1 MENNLNIVKSE
12 FKELPNNIEAEQSVI
27 GSILVTNE
35 IFDEISTIISSINFY
50 DPMHQKIYNAIES
63 LIYKGMLANPITLKN
78 YFEDEKDDLDVP
90 EYLVKITKFSTS
102 IRQAIEYSKI
112 IYDMFVRRE
121 LIKISEQTI
130 DNAKI
135 TDLDSSG
142 QNIIENSERLLFDL
156 AEKGSF
162 NSSLIKF
169 DDAMK
174 QTIEMASAAYKNEG
188 GIVGVPTGLRD
199 LDDKLGGLHQSDLII
214 IAGRP
219 SMGKTSLATNI
230 AFNAAKHIQDNQKKS
245 SVAFFSLEMSS
256 EQLSTRILS
265 EQARI
270 GSNDIRRGRISDEQF
285 DQFLE
290 TSKNIAELPLF
301 IDETPAIS
309 IAAMSNRARRI
320 KRLHGLDMIV
330 VDYIQLMRGT
340 TYNKDGRV
348 QEISQI
354 TQGLKAIAK
363 ELGVPVVALSQLSR
377 QVEQR
382 DDHKPQLADL
392 RESGSIEQ
400 DADVV
405 MFVYREGYYLQ
416 RKEPREATVE
426 HAEWQAK
433 MNEVAHLAEIIIGK
447 QRHGPIGKVTLEF
460 EKDLQ
465 NLKILKLIKFKY
477 KTLMLTSLYENTI
490 LKNPK
495 FIILILF
502 ITLISFGYYSKDF
515 RLDASSETLL
525 IEDDPDLEYLREIT
539 NRYGSKEFLVLT
551 YTPNEGMISN
561 TSINNL
567 LSLKYKIQSLD
578 WVHSVITLLDIPL
591 LNNTDAP
598 LQERLKGFKTL
609 KDEDVDKNRGFKEI
623 LESPVFRNFVISESG
638 KTSGIIVNIKQNPIL
653 EDIENRSKKEIDE
666 HRDKIKKQ
674 NHKNIL
680 EIRDVIKSYDDVG
693 KIYLGG
699 IPMIA
704 DDMMT
709 FIKSDII
716 VFGLGVLLFIIATLW
731 FVFKK

>member
-1 MENNLNIVKSE
+1 MENNLSIVKQTH
-12 FKELPNNIEAEQSVI
+12 KELPNNIEAEQAVI

-35 IFDEISTIISSINFY
+35 IFDEVNTIISNINFY
-50 DPMHQKIYNAIES
+50 DPMHQKIFDAVENM
-63 LIYKGMLANPITLKN
+63 IYKGMLANPITLKN
-78 YFEDEKDDLDVP
+78 YFENEKDELNIP
-90 EYLVKITKFSTS
+90 EYLIKITKFSTS
-102 IRQAIEYSKI
+102 VRQAIEYSKI
-112 IYDMFVRRE
+112 IYDMYVRRE
-121 LIKISEQTI
+121 LIKISEKII
-130 DNAKI
+130 DDAKESNLE
-135 TDLDSSG
+135 TNG
-142 QNIIENSERLLFDL
+142 QNIIESSEKLLYDL

-162 NSSLIKF
+162 SSSLIKF

-199 LDDKLGGLHQSDLII
+199 LDDRLGGLHQSDLII

-230 AFNAAKHIQDNQKKS
+230 AFNAAQKIQESGLKS

-256 EQLSTRILS
+256 EQLSTRIIS

-290 TSKNIAELPLF
+290 TSKNISELPLF

-320 KRLHGLDMIV
+320 KRLHGLDLIV
-330 VDYIQLMRGT
+330 VDYIQLMKGSFN
-340 TYNKDGRV
+340 NKDGRV

-363 ELGVPVVALSQLSR
+363 ELGVPVLALSQLSR

-460 EKDLQ
+460 EERFT
-465 NLKILKLIKFKY
+465 KFKD
-477 KTLMLTSLYENTI
+477 TQ
-490 LKNPK
+490 
-495 FIILILF
+495 
-502 ITLISFGYYSKDF
+502 
-515 RLDASSETLL
+515 
-525 IEDDPDLEYLREIT
+525 
-539 NRYGSKEFLVLT
+539 
-551 YTPNEGMISN
+551 
-561 TSINNL
+561 NN
-567 LSLKYKIQSLD
+567 
-578 WVHSVITLLDIPL
+578 
-591 LNNTDAP
+591 
-598 LQERLKGFKTL
+598 
-609 KDEDVDKNRGFKEI
+609 
-623 LESPVFRNFVISESG
+623 
-638 KTSGIIVNIKQNPIL
+638 
-653 EDIENRSKKEIDE
+653 
-666 HRDKIKKQ
+666 
-674 NHKNIL
+674 
-680 EIRDVIKSYDDVG
+680 
-693 KIYLGG
+693 
-699 IPMIA
+699 
-704 DDMMT
+704 
-709 FIKSDII
+709 
-716 VFGLGVLLFIIATLW
+716 
-731 FVFKK
+731 

>member
-1 MENNLNIVKSE
+1 MENNLSVVKE
-12 FKELPNNIEAEQSVI
+12 NFKELPNNIEAEQSVI

-35 IFDEISTIISSINFY
+35 IFDEINTIISNVNFY
-50 DPMHQKIYNAIES
+50 DPMHQKIFNAIES
-63 LIYKGMLANPITLKN
+63 MIYKGMLANPITLKN
-78 YFEDEKDDLDVP
+78 FFENEKDELNIP
-90 EYLVKITKFSTS
+90 EYLIKITKFSTS
-102 IRQAIEYSKI
+102 VRQAIEYSKI

-121 LIKISEQTI
+121 LIKISEGI
-130 DNAKI
+130 IYNAKEN
-135 TDLDSSG
+135 DLETNG
-142 QNIIENSERLLFDL
+142 KTIIENSEKLLYDL
-156 AEKGSF
+156 AEKGTF

-199 LDDKLGGLHQSDLII
+199 LDDRLGGLHQSDLII

-230 AFNAAKHIQDNQKKS
+230 AFNAAQNIQESGAKS

-256 EQLSTRILS
+256 EQLSTRIIS

-290 TSKNIAELPLF
+290 TSKNISELPLF

-320 KRLHGLDMIV
+320 KRLYGLDLIV
-330 VDYIQLMRGT
+330 VDYIQLMRGS
-340 TYNKDGRV
+340 YNNKDGRV

-363 ELGVPVVALSQLSR
+363 ELSVPVLALSQLSR

-382 DDHKPQLADL
+382 DDHKPQLSDL

-460 EKDLQ
+460 EERFT
-465 NLKILKLIKFKY
+465 KFKD
-477 KTLMLTSLYENTI
+477 TQ
-490 LKNPK
+490 
-495 FIILILF
+495 
-502 ITLISFGYYSKDF
+502 
-515 RLDASSETLL
+515 
-525 IEDDPDLEYLREIT
+525 
-539 NRYGSKEFLVLT
+539 
-551 YTPNEGMISN
+551 
-561 TSINNL
+561 NN
-567 LSLKYKIQSLD
+567 
-578 WVHSVITLLDIPL
+578 
-591 LNNTDAP
+591 
-598 LQERLKGFKTL
+598 
-609 KDEDVDKNRGFKEI
+609 
-623 LESPVFRNFVISESG
+623 
-638 KTSGIIVNIKQNPIL
+638 
-653 EDIENRSKKEIDE
+653 
-666 HRDKIKKQ
+666 
-674 NHKNIL
+674 
-680 EIRDVIKSYDDVG
+680 
-693 KIYLGG
+693 
-699 IPMIA
+699 
-704 DDMMT
+704 
-709 FIKSDII
+709 
-716 VFGLGVLLFIIATLW
+716 
-731 FVFKK
+731 

>member
-1 MENNLNIVKSE
+1 MENNLSIVKE
-12 FKELPNNIEAEQSVI
+12 NFKELPNNIEAEQSVI

-35 IFDEISTIISSINFY
+35 IFDEINTIISNVNFF
-50 DPMHQKIYNAIES
+50 DPMHQKIFNAIES
-63 LIYKGMLANPITLKN
+63 MIYKGMLANPITLKN
-78 YFEDEKDDLDVP
+78 YFEKEKDDLDIP

-102 IRQAIEYSKI
+102 VRQAIEYSKI

-121 LIKISEQTI
+121 LIKISEQMI
-130 DNAKI
+130 DNAKEN
-135 TDLDSSG
+135 DLETNG
-142 QNIIENSERLLFDL
+142 QNIIENSERLLYDL
-156 AEKGSF
+156 AEKGTF

-199 LDDKLGGLHQSDLII
+199 LDDKLGGLHQSDLVI

-230 AFNAAKHIQDNQKKS
+230 AFNAAHNILENGTKS

-256 EQLSTRILS
+256 EQLSTRIIS

-270 GSNDIRRGRISDEQF
+270 SSSDIRRGRISDEQF
-285 DQFLE
+285 DKFLE
-290 TSKNIAELPLF
+290 TSKNISELPLF

-320 KRLHGLDMIV
+320 KRLYGLNLIV
-330 VDYIQLMRGT
+330 VDYIQLMKGSFN
-340 TYNKDGRV
+340 NKDGRV

-363 ELGVPVVALSQLSR
+363 ELGVPVLALSQLSR

-382 DDHKPQLADL
+382 DDHKPQLSDL

-460 EKDLQ
+460 EERFT
-465 NLKILKLIKFKY
+465 KFKD
-477 KTLMLTSLYENTI
+477 TQ
-490 LKNPK
+490 
-495 FIILILF
+495 
-502 ITLISFGYYSKDF
+502 
-515 RLDASSETLL
+515 
-525 IEDDPDLEYLREIT
+525 
-539 NRYGSKEFLVLT
+539 
-551 YTPNEGMISN
+551 
-561 TSINNL
+561 NN
-567 LSLKYKIQSLD
+567 
-578 WVHSVITLLDIPL
+578 
-591 LNNTDAP
+591 
-598 LQERLKGFKTL
+598 
-609 KDEDVDKNRGFKEI
+609 
-623 LESPVFRNFVISESG
+623 
-638 KTSGIIVNIKQNPIL
+638 
-653 EDIENRSKKEIDE
+653 
-666 HRDKIKKQ
+666 
-674 NHKNIL
+674 
-680 EIRDVIKSYDDVG
+680 
-693 KIYLGG
+693 
-699 IPMIA
+699 
-704 DDMMT
+704 
-709 FIKSDII
+709 
-716 VFGLGVLLFIIATLW
+716 
-731 FVFKK
+731 

>member
-1 MENNLNIVKSE
+1 MENNLSIIKDK

-35 IFDEISTIISSINFY
+35 IFDEINTIISSVNFY

-102 IRQAIEYSKI
+102 VRQTIEYSKI

-121 LIKISEQTI
+121 LIKISEETI
-130 DNAKI
+130 DSAKI
-135 TDLDSSG
+135 NDLNTNG

-162 NSSLIKF
+162 NSSLVKF

-230 AFNAAKHIQDNQKKS
+230 AFNAAKHIQDNGRKS
-245 SVAFFSLEMSS
+245 SIAFFSLEMSS

-382 DDHKPQLADL
+382 DNHKPQLADL

-400 DADVV
+400 DSDVV

-433 MNEVAHLAEIIIGK
+433 MNEVAHIAEIIIGK

-460 EKDLQ
+460 EERFT
-465 NLKILKLIKFKY
+465 KFKD
-477 KTLMLTSLYENTI
+477 TQ
-490 LKNPK
+490 
-495 FIILILF
+495 
-502 ITLISFGYYSKDF
+502 
-515 RLDASSETLL
+515 
-525 IEDDPDLEYLREIT
+525 
-539 NRYGSKEFLVLT
+539 
-551 YTPNEGMISN
+551 
-561 TSINNL
+561 IN
-567 LSLKYKIQSLD
+567 
-578 WVHSVITLLDIPL
+578 
-591 LNNTDAP
+591 
-598 LQERLKGFKTL
+598 
-609 KDEDVDKNRGFKEI
+609 
-623 LESPVFRNFVISESG
+623 
-638 KTSGIIVNIKQNPIL
+638 
-653 EDIENRSKKEIDE
+653 
-666 HRDKIKKQ
+666 
-674 NHKNIL
+674 
-680 EIRDVIKSYDDVG
+680 
-693 KIYLGG
+693 
-699 IPMIA
+699 
-704 DDMMT
+704 
-709 FIKSDII
+709 
-716 VFGLGVLLFIIATLW
+716 
-731 FVFKK
+731 

>member
-1 MENNLNIVKSE
+1 MEKNLNLVKDN

-50 DPMHQKIYNAIES
+50 DPMHEKIYNAIEN
-63 LIYKGMLANPITLKN
+63 LVYKGMLANPITLKN
-78 YFEDEKDDLDVP
+78 YFENENDDLDVP

-102 IRQAIEYSKI
+102 VRQAIEYSKI

-135 TDLDSSG
+135 NDLNTNG

-162 NSSLIKF
+162 NSSIVKF
-169 DDAMK
+169 DEALK

-230 AFNAAKHIQDNQKKS
+230 AFNAAKHIQDNSKKS

-290 TSKNIAELPLF
+290 TSKNITELPLF

-330 VDYIQLMRGT
+330 VDYIQLMKGT
-340 TYNKDGRV
+340 TNNKDGRV

-447 QRHGPIGKVTLEF
+447 QRHGPIGKLTLEF
-460 EKDLQ
+460 EERFT
-465 NLKILKLIKFKY
+465 KFKD
-477 KTLMLTSLYENTI
+477 TQ
-490 LKNPK
+490 
-495 FIILILF
+495 
-502 ITLISFGYYSKDF
+502 
-515 RLDASSETLL
+515 
-525 IEDDPDLEYLREIT
+525 
-539 NRYGSKEFLVLT
+539 
-551 YTPNEGMISN
+551 
-561 TSINNL
+561 IN
-567 LSLKYKIQSLD
+567 
-578 WVHSVITLLDIPL
+578 
-591 LNNTDAP
+591 
-598 LQERLKGFKTL
+598 
-609 KDEDVDKNRGFKEI
+609 
-623 LESPVFRNFVISESG
+623 
-638 KTSGIIVNIKQNPIL
+638 
-653 EDIENRSKKEIDE
+653 
-666 HRDKIKKQ
+666 
-674 NHKNIL
+674 
-680 EIRDVIKSYDDVG
+680 
-693 KIYLGG
+693 
-699 IPMIA
+699 
-704 DDMMT
+704 
-709 FIKSDII
+709 
-716 VFGLGVLLFIIATLW
+716 
-731 FVFKK
+731 